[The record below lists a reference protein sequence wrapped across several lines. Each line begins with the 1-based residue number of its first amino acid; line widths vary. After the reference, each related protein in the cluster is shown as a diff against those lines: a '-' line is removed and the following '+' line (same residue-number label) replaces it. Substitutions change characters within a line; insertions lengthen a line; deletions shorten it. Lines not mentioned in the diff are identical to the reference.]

1 MILRDGFDTL
11 NDCANKIDSGLA
23 THSIGEALG
32 MTIGSLQGLKLNFA
46 LHFCQMLNIL
56 CGCDDW
62 PTWDKTAAATN
73 NEKFVFSAVLWA
85 IRLGP
90 IGISWGLERGR
101 SVLEVLRSEERRWI
115 DGNRQKAGYE
125 NTRKHLMYVVDELRL
140 WGAKI
145 LKRQT
150 STT

>member
-1 MILRDGFDTL
+1 
-11 NDCANKIDSGLA
+11 
-23 THSIGEALG
+23 
-32 MTIGSLQGLKLNFA
+32 
-46 LHFCQMLNIL
+46 MLNIL

-62 PTWDKTAAATN
+62 PTWDMTAAVTGD
-73 NEKFVFSAVLWA
+73 EKFVFSSVLWA

-101 SVLEVLRSEERRWI
+101 SVLEVLRSEERQWI
-115 DGNRQKAGYE
+115 DDNRHKAGFE
-125 NTRKHLMYVVDELRL
+125 DTRKHLMYVVDELRL

-150 STT
+150 STK